1 MGLELKQTRSVTFT
15 NNLPGLEEPGS
26 VSVEVELP
34 AVQDQQVAGR
44 VLLVQGLPRLDFR
57 TFGGIGR
64 QQSFVREINRSEELV
79 INIGRWSMVKRTA
92 KID

>member
-1 MGLELKQTRSVTFT
+1 M
-15 NNLPGLEEPGS
+15 
-26 VSVEVELP
+26 SVEVELP

-64 QQSFVREINRSEELV
+64 QQSFVWEINKSEELV
-79 INIGRWSMVKRTA
+79 INIGRWSLVKRTA
-92 KID
+92 KIDLRSEGGQLSLQLVKWGGSVGESS